1 VTGWDLLS
9 GYVDVVDAVASS
21 GDVWGP
27 ALLGGSLTVG
37 AWRLQPGGGR
47 HRMPSAPWATVRT
60 AGRTAGRTVAE
71 RVRTASSALV
81 RPTPDG
87 RPASPAAPP
96 VTSADGRPAS
106 ADGRPPGGGR
116 EDGGG

>member
-1 VTGWDLLS
+1 MTGWELLS
-9 GYVDVVDAVASS
+9 GYVDVVEAVASA

-27 ALLGGSLTVG
+27 ALLGGGLTVG

-60 AGRTAGRTVAE
+60 AGRTVAE
-71 RVRTASSALV
+71 TVRTASSALV

-87 RPASPAAPP
+87 RPASPDVPP

-106 ADGRPPGGGR
+106 ADGRPPGGGH